1 MSNQASTDAAIT
13 PNASVPTQGDALGR
27 IETRGIDVIPDSERR
42 GKPSDLFA
50 VWFTGNLTFTY
61 LLFGGIL
68 VQLGL
73 SLTTAVVL
81 AVVCN
86 LAWIMVGLM
95 ATAGPKTGTTTMVV
109 SRAQYGFRGNQ
120 LSCFFNLVICL
131 AYEGLNIAIATF
143 AAVSLADFTGVT
155 MNSWAKAAVV
165 LAIGAVVFTL
175 GLYGHATIVAYQKF
189 MAWALGGSTILFVA
203 FVIPHVDWSYR
214 PETPLGGSALM
225 AAVLVGISIVVSGP
239 LSYPIAADYS
249 RYLPRSTSPKA
260 VALFTALG
268 GYLPTILLTFAGIL
282 AATVVDPS
290 DFTSS
295 IRGVV
300 PGWFYPIYLLIII
313 FGVVSNC
320 IYSVYSSG
328 LAMQSM
334 GVPLKRTRT
343 VWIDGGIGT
352 ALALLGVLLTSNFLE
367 AVENGLLWSI
377 YWLAPFFGI
386 YLVELFISRANY
398 DSHALHDR
406 SGPYWYNRGFRTSG
420 VVALL
425 LGMICAALVSN
436 TPYFTGPISTYVL
449 ADGDLSAAVGLLV
462 GGVSYWVLTGGRR
475 KAGVT

>member
-1 MSNQASTDAAIT
+1 MTHQASANSAIAASTSAT
-13 PNASVPTQGDALGR
+13 PEGDALGR
-27 IETRGIDVIPDSERR
+27 IETRGIDVVPDAERR

-81 AVVCN
+81 AVVFN

-120 LSCFFNLVICL
+120 LSCFLNLVICL

-143 AAVSLADFTGVT
+143 AAVSLADFAGVT
-155 MNSWAKAAVV
+155 LNGWAKAAVV
-165 LAIGAVVFTL
+165 LVIGAVVFAL
-175 GLYGHATIVAYQKF
+175 GLYGHATIVVYQKV

-214 PETPLGGSALM
+214 PEAALEGSAWL
-225 AAVLVGISIVVSGP
+225 AAVLIGISIVLSGP

-249 RYLPRSTSPKA
+249 RYLPRSTSPRA

-295 IRGVV
+295 ISGVV

-352 ALALLGVLLTSNFLE
+352 GLALLGVLLTSNFLT
-367 AVENGLLWSI
+367 AVQNGLLWSI

-386 YLVELFISRANY
+386 YLVELFMSRGNY
-398 DSHALHDR
+398 DSRLLHDP
-406 SGPYWYNRGFRTSG
+406 SGPYWYSGGFRVGG
-420 VVALL
+420 VAALL
-425 LGMICAALVSN
+425 IGMICAALVSN
-436 TPYFTGPISTYVL
+436 TPYLKGPISTHIL
-449 ADGDLSAAVGLLV
+449 ADGDLSAVVGLLV
-462 GGVSYWVLTGGRR
+462 GGLAYWLFTGAPRR
-475 KAGVT
+475 ISAS

>member
-1 MSNQASTDAAIT
+1 MTDQASTDAAIT
-13 PNASVPTQGDALGR
+13 PNASVPRQAEALGR
-27 IETRGIDVIPDSERR
+27 IETRGIDVIPDAERR

-143 AAVSLADFTGVT
+143 AAVSLADFAGVT
-155 MNSWAKAAVV
+155 MNGWAKAAVV
-165 LAIGAVVFTL
+165 LAVGAVVFTL

-282 AATVVDPS
+282 AATVVDAS

-334 GVPLKRTRT
+334 GVPLKRTHT

-352 ALALLGVLLTSNFLE
+352 GLALLGVLLTSNFLE

-406 SGPYWYNRGFRTSG
+406 AGPYWYKGGFRTSG

-425 LGMICAALVSN
+425 LGMICAAMVSN
-436 TPYFTGPISTYVL
+436 TPYFTGPISTYAL
-449 ADGDLSAAVGLLV
+449 ADGDLSAVVGLLV
-462 GGVSYWVLTGGRR
+462 GGLSYWLLTGSRR
-475 KAGVT
+475 KADAT